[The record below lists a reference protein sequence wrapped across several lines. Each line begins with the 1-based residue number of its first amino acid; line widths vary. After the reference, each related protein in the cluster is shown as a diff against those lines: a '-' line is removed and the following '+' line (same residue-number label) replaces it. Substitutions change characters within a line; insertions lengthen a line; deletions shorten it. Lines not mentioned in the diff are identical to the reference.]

1 MSASVEASWALSD
14 NCAAC
19 VVLLSVYHA
28 KRRVYFAS
36 SQTFSFSFIVISHSI
51 QPIAQHFQTTEAENP
66 PPAGSRSS
74 APQFGGFLLKTICS
88 QPSGGCGSCA
98 RAAGGLSCTSACR
111 CLSGARAVQKG
122 APGPAAMLLAL
133 ASLHLLAE
141 GWDAFVI
148 VLLLVHIL
156 LHHIPVAPL
165 GLSYIHLGL
174 FPL

>member
-19 VVLLSVYHA
+19 VVLLSIYQA

-51 QPIAQHFQTTEAENP
+51 QPIAQHFHTTEAENP

-98 RAAGGLSCTSACR
+98 RAAGGLSCLQVPLWAW
-111 CLSGARAVQKG
+111 AVQKG

-133 ASLHLLAE
+133 ARLHLLAE

>member
-66 PPAGSRSS
+66 PPAGSRSG

-98 RAAGGLSCTSACR
+98 CAAGGLSCTSACR
-111 CLSGARAVQKG
+111 CLSGHGQCRKVPQDLQ
-122 APGPAAMLLAL
+122 PCCWLWPACTCWQRDGMLLL
-133 ASLHLLAE
+133 
-141 GWDAFVI
+141 
-148 VLLLVHIL
+148 
-156 LHHIPVAPL
+156 
-165 GLSYIHLGL
+165 
-174 FPL
+174 